1 MREWLRAEET
11 KIFSIASF
19 SFLFCSKIYVYI
31 YIYSVILLYIPRL
44 MWESFYFSKDC
55 LSRDERR
62 KRKIGKEK
70 ERDTFHRGW
79 NPFSNGSFDLSKEKR
94 RKRRGKGIRCA
105 RGRHLGEYLCL
116 VFAKHKRGMGMAER
130 ERETVFEQRKRR
142 VRKRCLALPSRHEQ
156 LHA

>member
-1 MREWLRAEET
+1 
-11 KIFSIASF
+11 
-19 SFLFCSKIYVYI
+19 
-31 YIYSVILLYIPRL
+31 

-94 RKRRGKGIRCA
+94 GKRGEEKEGIRCA

-130 ERETVFEQRKRR
+130 EREKETVFEQRKRR